1 MDYSKNYVLTNE
13 QVQQLIQNKIINP
26 FVPKGEDG
34 ITPIYVLKQEDIKLI
49 GEGGLGSGKK
59 LKLSDAE
66 IKARRKEQLKNA
78 QRVYREKNRVNY
90 NKKQNEYYYD
100 MKKDDEKYTNWKDK
114 MSVANQTYRAKK
126 KLQTGKTSI
135 IKKIEKQLKKEWKE
149 NPENKGKKGRPKL
162 GETKVKK
169 EMDKAWFDA
178 EKQKRVQA
186 ELKKLGED
194 YVIPKKQY
202 VYTEKDVEV
211 AKKFGL
217 SGVVEGG
224 KKFDADGRPVYK
236 KFEIDL
242 IKDPNYPYVGDVGK
256 GDGTLYTEAD
266 YIEYNATKLIPPHLK
281 KEIKKKKKVEEKK
294 EEVEEEVKEK
304 KEKKPPVEKDP
315 IIYKDKTLSDLNE
328 SERKAYD
335 YITEKN
341 KGQFGTNVIPYSKIP
356 QIISIRKF

>member
-59 LKLSDAE
+59 LKLSEAE

-78 QRVYREKNRVNY
+78 QRVYREKNRVDY

-100 MKKDDEKYTNWKDK
+100 MKKDEEKYSNWKDK

-149 NPENKGKKGRPKL
+149 DPKNKGKKGRPKL

-169 EMDKAWFDA
+169 EMDKAWFEA
-178 EKQKRVQA
+178 EKQKRVQE
-186 ELKKLGED
+186 ELKKLGEE
-194 YVIPKKQY
+194 YVIPKQK
-202 VYTEKDVEV
+202 
-211 AKKFGL
+211 
-217 SGVVEGG
+217 VEG
-224 KKFDADGRPVYK
+224 KFDTDGRQVYK
-236 KFEIDL
+236 KFDIDL
-242 IKDPNYPYVGDVGK
+242 KKDPIYPYTGDMGK
-256 GDGTLYTEAD
+256 GDIEPYTEAD
-266 YIEYNATKLIPPHLK
+266 YIEYKTTKLIPPRLK

-294 EEVEEEVKEK
+294 ENIEMVIEEVKPVK
-304 KEKKPPVEKDP
+304 KDKDP
-315 IIYKDKTLSDLNE
+315 IIYKDKTLSELNE

-341 KGQFGTNVIPYSKIP
+341 KDQTGSNIIPYSKIP